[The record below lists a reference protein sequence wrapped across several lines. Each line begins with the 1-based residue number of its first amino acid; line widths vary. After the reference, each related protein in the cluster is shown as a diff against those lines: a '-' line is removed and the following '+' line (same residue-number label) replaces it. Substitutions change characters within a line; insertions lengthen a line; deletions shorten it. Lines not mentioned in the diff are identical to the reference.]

1 MVKGQ
6 GEAVNAAV
14 DIAAVRQATDPAA
27 RARALAPQIAA
38 AGARIEAAGA
48 LPADLLDALHGAG
61 LFRTLLPQ
69 QFGGAELDPMR
80 FLRMMEVIAAA
91 DASVGWCVGQAS
103 GCSMAA
109 AYLDPATAHAI
120 FDDPRAVIAW
130 GMGNG
135 IAQVVDGGFQV
146 DGTWRFASGSRHA
159 TWIGAHCK
167 VRERD
172 GSLRVNEFGDAIER
186 TMMFRRDAVE
196 WTEDWR
202 VVGLRGTGS
211 DTYAVRDAFVPDARS
226 VTRDTDAERRCAGTL
241 YRFSTTHLY
250 STGFA
255 GVAMGIARGML
266 EDFKALATAKTPAA
280 SVRGVRDSEV
290 IQAGTAM
297 AEAKLRGA
305 RAFLLEVLEAAW
317 AVALRG
323 PLGMAEKVDIRLAT
337 TSAIHRAKEVVE
349 WAYHEAGAT
358 AIFEDRPFE
367 RRMRD
372 IHASGQ
378 QVQGRSEHLESC
390 GRFFLGLD
398 PGRRFL

>member
-1 MVKGQ
+1 VRSWFR
-6 GEAVNAAV
+6 EATVSAAFDLDAMRPRAPV
-14 DIAAVRQATDPAA
+14 D
-27 RARALAPQIAA
+27 RARELAGQIAA
-38 AGARIEAAGA
+38 AAPRIEAMRA
-48 LPADLLDALHGAG
+48 LPPDLLDALHDAG
-61 LFRTLLPQ
+61 LFRILLPRA
-69 QFGGAELDPMR
+69 FGGEEADPIA
-80 FLRMMEVIAAA
+80 FFRMMEVLAAA

-109 AYLDPATAHAI
+109 AYLPAPTAHAI

-135 IAQVVDGGFQV
+135 VAQVVDGGFRV

-172 GSLRVNEFGDAIER
+172 GSLRVNASADAIER
-186 TMMFRRDAVE
+186 TMMFRRDAVA
-196 WTEDWR
+196 WTQDWQ

-211 DTYAVRDAFVPDARS
+211 DTYAVQDAFVPDARS
-226 VTRDTDAERRCAGTL
+226 VMRDTDAERRCAGTL

-250 STGFA
+250 STAFA

-266 EDFKALATAKTPAA
+266 EEFKALAAAKTPAA
-280 SVRGVRDSEV
+280 SARGVRDSEV

-297 AEAKLRGA
+297 AEAKLRSA

-337 TSAIHRAKEVVE
+337 TSAIHRAKEVAE
-349 WAYHEAGAT
+349 WAYFEAGAT

-390 GRFFLGLD
+390 GRFFLGLE